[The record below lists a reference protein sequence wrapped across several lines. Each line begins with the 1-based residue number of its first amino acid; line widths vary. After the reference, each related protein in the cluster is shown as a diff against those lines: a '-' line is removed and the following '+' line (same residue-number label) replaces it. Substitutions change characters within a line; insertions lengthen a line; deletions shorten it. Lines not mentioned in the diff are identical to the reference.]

1 VPVWLVELHVNAW
14 AEHPVIA
21 LQVAPPSAEYSK
33 STVPV
38 GGVLSDPG
46 GVTET
51 VAV

>member
-1 VPVWLVELHVNAW
+1 VWLVEFHVRVCA
-14 AEHPVIA
+14 AHPATLFHVM
-21 LQVAPPSAEYSK
+21 PPLVEYSK
-33 STVPV
+33 STAPV